1 MQNTER
7 NFAFIDSQNLN
18 LGIQL
23 LGWKLNWAR
32 FLVYLKEKYGVT
44 KAYVFLGYMPE
55 NQALYTALQ
64 ESGYVLIFKPTLQS
78 KEGVVK
84 GNVDAELVLQAMID
98 YPKYEQAVIITSDGD
113 FSCLVDYLFQNN
125 KLKTVISPS
134 RENCSVLLRR
144 AAREKIGYM
153 DNLRR
158 KLEYRHKKKAP
169 REDKTSGSA
178 FSS

>member
-1 MQNTER
+1 MQQTER

-32 FLVYLKEKYGVT
+32 FLQYLKEKYSVT
-44 KAYVFLGYMPE
+44 KAYVFVGYMPE

-64 ESGYVLIFKPTLQS
+64 EAGFVLIFKPTLQS

-98 YPKYEQAVIITSDGD
+98 YPKYDQAVIVTSDGD
-113 FSCLVDYLFQNN
+113 FACLVDHLYQTH
-125 KLKTVISPS
+125 KLKIVLSPNY
-134 RENCSVLLRR
+134 ENCSVLLRR
-144 AAREKIGYM
+144 AAREKIYYM

-169 REDKTSGSA
+169 PEDGTSGNALVS
-178 FSS
+178 